1 MLLRLL
7 RRSFSNQKKAMAL
20 MVASV
25 TMGTAIAASLITLSL
40 EITGKVSKELR
51 AFGAN
56 ILVEPKVEGLASVSG
71 QQRYLR
77 EEDIIK
83 TKTIFWR
90 HNIVGIA
97 PFLET
102 KVEVKAKKIDLI
114 GTWFEKELPLP
125 GETKSFPVG
134 VKTVAPW
141 WNVEGQWPDPPEADE
156 SNEDALIGVSISRNL
171 SLKQGDEIIIEGKR
185 FRVSGILETGG
196 KEDNQV
202 FVNLEVL
209 QEMMSLEGK
218 VSKVFISALT
228 TPMDDFAYKDP
239 DTMSRL
245 EYEKW
250 YCTGYV
256 TSIAKQIE
264 EVFQGSRAKPI
275 WQVAE
280 TEGKVLER
288 LKFLIYLLSLV
299 ALLAS
304 ALGVSTT
311 MIMSL
316 LRRIE
321 EIGLMK
327 SIGADSTKIITVFLS
342 EGVIIGLIGG
352 LFGYGL
358 SILTSRFIGI
368 QVFGTGLEHRAL
380 LLPIAIGSSL
390 LISITGSLLPIRRA
404 LKIKPAI
411 VLKGAE

>member
-7 RRSFSNQKKAMAL
+7 RRSFYNQKKAMAL

-25 TMGTAIAASLITLSL
+25 AMGTAIAASLITLSL

-56 ILVEPKVEGLASVSG
+56 ILVEPKVEGLAGVSG

-156 SNEDALIGVSISRNL
+156 SSEDALIGVSISRNL
-171 SLKQGDEIIIEGKR
+171 SLKQEDEIIIEGKR

-196 KEDNQV
+196 KEDNQI
-202 FVNLEVL
+202 FVNLESL
-209 QEMMSLEGK
+209 QKMISLEGK
-218 VSKVFISALT
+218 VSKVLISALT

-256 TSIAKQIE
+256 TSIAKQVE
-264 EVFQGSRAKPI
+264 EVFQGSKAKPI

-280 TEGKVLER
+280 TEGKVLEK
-288 LKFLIYLLSLV
+288 LKFLIYLLSLI

-327 SIGADSTKIITVFLS
+327 SIGADSTKIITVFIS
-342 EGVIIGLIGG
+342 EGVIIGFIGG
-352 LFGYGL
+352 LLGYGL
-358 SILTSRFIGI
+358 SIMASRFIGI

-380 LLPIAIGSSL
+380 LLPVAIGSSL